1 MEFISNGHLIE
12 YSLPRIAVNISL
24 KKGSLGNLP
33 TTTANKAGSKEEN
46 LHLFS
51 CCSYGNNILD
61 LKVLKDYEVKI
72 IPSQLTRTCD
82 IGR

>member
-12 YSLPRIAVNISL
+12 YSLPGIAVNISL

-33 TTTANKAGSKEEN
+33 TTTKNKAGSEEEK

-51 CCSYGNNILD
+51 CGSYGNSL
-61 LKVLKDYEVKI
+61 
-72 IPSQLTRTCD
+72 
-82 IGR
+82 